1 MTVIGTGKL
10 QTSDSKEFGNLD
22 LVFFFSDLLGLREA
36 TMTLALE
43 YGILVVHYMERKL
56 LLKIWVTWN

>member
-22 LVFFFSDLLGLREA
+22 LFFFSDLLGLREA

-43 YGILVVHYMERKL
+43 YGILVVHYMER
-56 LLKIWVTWN
+56 